1 MKKILFVIIIMVL
14 AVGCSGGN
22 RRGSVKNL
30 GERIETAKYEKQQEE
45 SRKQRKEEVEKMPAI
60 EKFFA
65 EEEVVE
71 PKKASS
77 IWGTERKSLYAD
89 SKASQVGDIVFVI
102 LKEEVTAQLNYAMQ
116 KTGYTNYTG
125 QKKESLENEKEA
137 NKKDRRS
144 GNESNSQDE
153 KETTTEEQ
161 ILPESNAFDGQGNSS
176 GDFTFDG
183 KITARIEGVDKYG
196 NLYLKG
202 SKLALINNETVVLEI
217 SGYVRSNDIARDNT
231 VLSENIDNMEF
242 TYNGAMYLGESV
254 IREIGSNKELLENE
268 SESEEETDKKDKKW
282 FFGIF

>member
-1 MKKILFVIIIMVL
+1 MIL

-22 RRGSVKNL
+22 RRGSVKNI

-45 SRKQRKEEVEKMPAI
+45 SRKQRKEEIEKMPAI
-60 EKFFA
+60 GVFFSD
-65 EEEVVE
+65 EDEIE

-77 IWGTERKSLYAD
+77 IWGTERKALYAD

-116 KTGYTNYTG
+116 KNGYTSYTG
-125 QKKESLENEKEA
+125 QEKEDSE
-137 NKKDRRS
+137 NKKDEKKVKDRRTA
-144 GNESNSQDE
+144 NKSNDQADE
-153 KETTTEEQ
+153 ETTTEEKT
-161 ILPESNAFDGQGNSS
+161 LPESNAFDGQGNSS
-176 GDFTFDG
+176 GNFTFDG

-202 SKLALINNETVVLEI
+202 SKLALINKETVVLEI

-254 IREIGSNKELLENE
+254 IRDIGSNKELLEDE

>member
-1 MKKILFVIIIMVL
+1 MIL
-14 AVGCSGGN
+14 AAGCSGGN

-45 SRKQRKEEVEKMPAI
+45 SRKQRKEEIEKMPAI

-77 IWGTERKSLYAD
+77 IWGTERKALYAD
-89 SKASQVGDIVFVI
+89 SKASQIGDIVFVI

-116 KTGYTNYTG
+116 KSGYTNYTG
-125 QKKESLENEKEA
+125 QRKEDSE
-137 NKKDRRS
+137 NKKDENKVKDRRTA
-144 GNESNSQDE
+144 NKADNQAVE
-153 KETTTEEQ
+153 ETTTEEKT
-161 ILPESNAFDGQGNSS
+161 LPESNAFDGQGNSS

-254 IREIGSNKELLENE
+254 IREIGSNKELLEDE

>member
-1 MKKILFVIIIMVL
+1 MIL
-14 AVGCSGGN
+14 AAGCSGGN
-22 RRGSVKNL
+22 RRGSVKNI

-45 SRKQRKEEVEKMPAI
+45 SRKQRKEEIEKMPAI

-77 IWGTERKSLYAD
+77 IWGTERKALYAD

-116 KTGYTNYTG
+116 KSGYTNYTG
-125 QKKESLENEKEA
+125 QEKEDA
-137 NKKDRRS
+137 ENKKDEKSVKDRRTA
-144 GNESNSQDE
+144 NKADNQTEE
-153 KETTTEEQ
+153 EATTEENK
-161 ILPESNAFDGQGNSS
+161 LPESNAFDGQGNSN
-176 GDFTFDG
+176 GNFTFDG

-254 IREIGSNKELLENE
+254 IRELGSNKELLDDG